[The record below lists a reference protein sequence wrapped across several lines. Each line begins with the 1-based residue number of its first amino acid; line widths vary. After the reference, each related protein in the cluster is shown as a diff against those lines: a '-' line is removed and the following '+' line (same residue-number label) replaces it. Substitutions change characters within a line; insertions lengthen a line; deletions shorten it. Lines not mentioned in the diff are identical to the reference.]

1 MNDKT
6 HEAKK
11 CVNKLQCIYHSREA
25 HKNMW
30 KEQGDIHSL
39 GKMAMNTSLKKSP
52 FVFFLVGQ
60 KSKKMDIKIK
70 VFKVNGKR

>member
-11 CVNKLQCIYHSREA
+11 WVNKLQCIYHSREA

-39 GKMAMNTSLKKSP
+39 GKMAMNTTLKNL
-52 FVFFLVGQ
+52 FLFFLVGQ
-60 KSKKMDIKIK
+60 KSHAGEKTFYSK
-70 VFKVNGKR
+70 